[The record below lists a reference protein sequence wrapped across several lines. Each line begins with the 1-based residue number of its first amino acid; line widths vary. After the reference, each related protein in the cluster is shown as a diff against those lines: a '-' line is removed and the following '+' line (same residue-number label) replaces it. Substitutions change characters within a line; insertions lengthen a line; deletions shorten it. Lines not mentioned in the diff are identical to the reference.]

1 MQLVQ
6 YAAKPRLPQ
15 FPQEIAASRPQRG
28 EYFAIFAK
36 YSG

>member
-1 MQLVQ
+1 
-6 YAAKPRLPQ
+6 LPQ
-15 FPQEIAASRPQRG
+15 FPLEIAASRPLRG